1 MNVGGLPGAIAIC
14 RAAKTMR
21 GARGK
26 IFEWGLMMSPRKTIH
41 VILPQ
46 TLKCIQFF
54 KHRSLYNLY
63 TCFTSSFL
71 GPFIGWGPSLVGAP
85 CKLPP
90 FPPLS
95 AGLAICI
102 EIKTT
107 WARSIAAHILYMYMY
122 VTNSICFRVCSLC
135 PYQVMLD
142 SSQFLG

>member
-1 MNVGGLPGAIAIC
+1 MIRFFVVMNVGGLPGAIAIC

-26 IFEWGLMMSPRKTIH
+26 IFEWGLMTSPRKTIH

-71 GPFIGWGPSLVGAP
+71 GPFIGWGPMQIAP
-85 CKLPP
+85 PAPPPPSRQAWLFVLKLKQHGQEA
-90 FPPLS
+90 L
-95 AGLAICI
+95 LHTYC
-102 EIKTT
+102 TCT
-107 WARSIAAHILYMYMY
+107 CM
-122 VTNSICFRVCSLC
+122 
-135 PYQVMLD
+135 
-142 SSQFLG
+142 